1 MSKNELM
8 RLCSQYK
15 DLKRMQEEIAEELE
29 AVADAIKSAM
39 GDAELIRVGEYKI
52 THKTVNGSRLDT
64 SGIRRECPDIAAR
77 FTLPTVS
84 KRFQII

>member
-1 MSKNELM
+1 MSNNELM

-15 DLKRMQEEIAEELE
+15 NLKRMQEEIAEELE

-52 THKTVNGSRLDT
+52 THKTVNGSRLD
-64 SGIRRECPDIAAR
+64 SAALRKALPDIAAR
-77 FTLPTVS
+77 FTVATVQ
-84 KRFQII
+84 KRFTIS